1 MGAEVASPMRLEALY
16 LHPVKSAR
24 GVRVTTA
31 EVEPRGLR
39 YDRRWMIV
47 NTDGRFLSQRQ
58 DPRLGRIVPR
68 LEVDRLRLRRDGAA
82 DLELP
87 LGDPGGARRTVT
99 VWNDSVEAADLGD
112 EAAAWLDDLLGAGHR
127 LVRMP
132 EDAHR
137 PVDPAYG
144 RPGDEVSFAD
154 GYPFLLTNLA
164 SLEELNRRAGHTFEI
179 ERFRPNL
186 VISGAEPFAEDGWDA
201 VTVGE
206 VRFRVAKSCLR
217 CSITTLDPASGTRG
231 REPLL
236 TLATFRRQR
245 GGVAFGQNLIA
256 DGTGRL
262 QAGDA
267 VVADSPDAATAAG

>member
-1 MGAEVASPMRLEALY
+1 MRLEALY

-24 GVRVTTA
+24 GVRVSAA

-47 NTDGRFLSQRQ
+47 NADGRFLSQRQ
-58 DPRLGRIVPR
+58 DPRLGRIVPQ
-68 LEVDRLRLRRDGAA
+68 LEDDRLRLTRDGAA

-87 LGDPGGARRTVT
+87 LGDPGAARRSVT
-99 VWNDSVEAADLGD
+99 VWNDRVEAADLGD
-112 EAAAWLDDLLGAGHR
+112 EASVWLDDLLGAGHR
-127 LVRMP
+127 LVRLP
-132 EDAHR
+132 EDKHR

-144 RPGDEVSFAD
+144 RPGDQVSFAD
-154 GYPFLLTNLA
+154 GYPFLLTNVA
-164 SLEELNRRAGHTFEI
+164 SLNELNRRAGRTFEI

-186 VISGAEPFAEDGWDA
+186 VISGAEAFAEDGWDA
-201 VTVGE
+201 VTVGA

-217 CSITTLDPASGTRG
+217 CSITTLDPTSGARS
-231 REPLL
+231 REPLR

-245 GGVAFGQNLIA
+245 GGVAFGQHLIA

-262 QAGDA
+262 QVGEPA
-267 VVADSPDAATAAG
+267 VAELRDEDGAAR